1 MGADCSFLA
10 GKPGDPGRPAAN
22 NRLFR
27 EAVLRIAR
35 TGASR
40 RDLPDPFALWN
51 SVFRHFGRW
60 TLKGVCRIGEF
71 FHPGR
76 ARRELFSALS

>member
-10 GKPGDPGRPAAN
+10 GKPGDPGRPAAD

-35 TGASR
+35 TGAP
-40 RDLPDPFALWN
+40 L
-51 SVFRHFGRW
+51 G
-60 TLKGVCRIGEF
+60 I
-71 FHPGR
+71 
-76 ARRELFSALS
+76 LSSGASTAGL